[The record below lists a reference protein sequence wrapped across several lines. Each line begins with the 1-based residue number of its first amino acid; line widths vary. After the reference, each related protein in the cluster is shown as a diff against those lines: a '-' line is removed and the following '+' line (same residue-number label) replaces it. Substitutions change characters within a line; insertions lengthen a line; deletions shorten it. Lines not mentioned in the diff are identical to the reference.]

1 MARIAGVELQNNLKV
16 PYALAKIY
24 GIGYAKA
31 LKILDQVKVDPN
43 KRASELEDKEIQML
57 IELIEK
63 NYVVEGELKQEIF
76 RNIKRLKDIRSY
88 RGLRHKLGL
97 PVRGQKTRAN
107 AHTRKGH
114 NMAVGGLKRILE
126 KT

>member
-24 GIGYAKA
+24 GIGYANA
-31 LKILDQVKVDPN
+31 MVILTQVKVDPT
-43 KRASELEDKEIQML
+43 KKASELTDSEIQLL

-97 PVRGQKTRAN
+97 PILRTKMLD
-107 AHTRKGH
+107 KG
-114 NMAVGGLKRILE
+114 
-126 KT
+126 